1 MKEHSDKDVADHQEI
16 IAAPAPSGRGLMSI
30 PGGEGGGMWCQER
43 TAATMSR
50 PSSPRHGSRSP
61 LPTDSTTD
69 VEGLL
74 FSFINKKLLASKEGL

>member
-1 MKEHSDKDVADHQEI
+1 
-16 IAAPAPSGRGLMSI
+16 
-30 PGGEGGGMWCQER
+30 MWCQER

-74 FSFINKKLLASKEGL
+74 FSLINKKLLPSKEGQ